1 MLFELPVEGCMR
13 HLQTTREDL
22 SMNIL
27 QTEEDLRD
35 QLKVQIGFLVQSSDA
50 YDRGN
55 VDEAKRLAIALRI
68 LLHDKGRT
76 SVSLLTLLNKKDILF
91 YDTAL
96 EYNPNNLLSM
106 PGLVML
112 KAGPDG
118 GEYIPPLDMRCS
130 KGKIPFP
137 QWWSNIV
144 VVDIKGNKSTRKDLV
159 LTVCE
164 KDGGAHV
171 DPKLDEA
178 YYAFSR
184 SNSLGW
190 KYQKD
195 GVVQDFTG
203 RPELASIR
211 QVAYEVLKS
220 LKDEFPEHFE
230 Q

>member
-1 MLFELPVEGCMR
+1 MR

-137 QWWSNIV
+137 QWWNNIV

-171 DPKLDEA
+171 DPKLDET

-220 LKDEFPEHFE
+220 LKDEFQEHFE

>member
-1 MLFELPVEGCMR
+1 MR
-13 HLQTTREDL
+13 LLQTTREDL

-137 QWWSNIV
+137 QWWNNIV

-220 LKDEFPEHFE
+220 LKDEFQEHFE

>member
-1 MLFELPVEGCMR
+1 MR

-35 QLKVQIGFLVQSSDA
+35 QLKVQIGFLAQSSDA

-112 KAGPDG
+112 KAGPDA

>member
-1 MLFELPVEGCMR
+1 MR

-171 DPKLDEA
+171 DPKLDEV